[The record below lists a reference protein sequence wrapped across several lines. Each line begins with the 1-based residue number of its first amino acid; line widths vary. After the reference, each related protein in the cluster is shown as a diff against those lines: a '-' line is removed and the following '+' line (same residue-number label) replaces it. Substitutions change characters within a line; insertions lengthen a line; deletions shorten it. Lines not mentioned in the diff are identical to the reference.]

1 MGCIMK
7 EMYML
12 MLLSKYF
19 GHDCK
24 LVLLM
29 LMLTINLSST
39 DYKLVPAKEIQPPIG
54 LTHPYGHKPARQF
67 INRGFAQQMMANAYW
82 WLTHAWD

>member
-39 DYKLVPAKEIQPPIG
+39 DYKLQLDRLKTKFAFAYG
-54 LTHPYGHKPARQF
+54 LHNDLVHEVDR
-67 INRGFAQQMMANAYW
+67 
-82 WLTHAWD
+82 L

>member
-39 DYKLVPAKEIQPPIG
+39 DYKLE
-54 LTHPYGHKPARQF
+54 LDR
-67 INRGFAQQMMANAYW
+67 
-82 WLTHAWD
+82 L